1 MRQFLLFLPLLALA
15 GCKPPPADTDVAAGE
30 AIAPASLSEPIDSP
44 ETEGAIWADSQTAR
58 RILYGIPGQPPLM
71 TLACGEANGQPNIR
85 LTRYALADKGAQAF
99 AALIGNGHVSRIP
112 VDATEVEG
120 VSIWLG
126 DIPASDPKLEVL
138 TGSRE
143 VGVTIPGAGRLV
155 LNPSSRPGELIE
167 TCRAAAEPIDQ
178 ASEVAAPAQ

>member
-1 MRQFLLFLPLLALA
+1 MRHFLLLLPVLALA
-15 GCKPPPADTDVAAGE
+15 GCKPPPTDADIAASE
-30 AIAPASLSEPIDSP
+30 AAAPVSPSEPIDSP
-44 ETEGAIWADSQTAR
+44 ETEGAIWADSQEAG
-58 RILYGIPGQPPLM
+58 RILYGIPGEPPLM
-71 TLACGEANGQPNIR
+71 ALACGEANGQPSIR
-85 LTRYALADKGAQAF
+85 LTRYALADRGAQAF

-120 VSIWLG
+120 ASIWQG

-155 LNPSSRPGELIE
+155 LNRSSRPGELIE
-167 TCRAAAEPIDQ
+167 ACRAAAEPDAE
-178 ASEVAAPAQ
+178 ASEDAAPAQ